1 MTSERPNGLVMKE
14 NLQMGNVGA
23 KRKDSKKTVDMPSA
37 QQFTFG
43 YLVHD
48 VSRIRRTMMDL
59 IMRPY
64 DITRS
69 QWSVLS
75 TLSRGGNNGMTQVD
89 LARLMEVGKVTVGG
103 LVDRLE
109 ASGHVERRADPT
121 DRRAKRVFI
130 TEQGYEIIRL
140 MIDVAAQANE
150 KLLSDSTP
158 EEVAICEL
166 VLSRA
171 KRRLK
176 TILAE
181 HGRSADLVD
190 KEEPDIAREI

>member
-1 MTSERPNGLVMKE
+1 MANGA
-14 NLQMGNVGA
+14 A
-23 KRKDSKKTVDMPSA
+23 KRKTSKSRAEPPSA

-130 TEQGYEIIRL
+130 TDQGYEVIRL
-140 MIDVAAQANE
+140 MIDVASKANE
-150 KLLSDSTP
+150 NLLADSTP
-158 EEVAICEL
+158 EEIEVCEL

-171 KRRLK
+171 KKRLK

-181 HGRSADLVD
+181 YGR
-190 KEEPDIAREI
+190 PGDIIEKDEAELDREM

>member
-1 MTSERPNGLVMKE
+1 MRMANGAV
-14 NLQMGNVGA
+14 
-23 KRKDSKKTVDMPSA
+23 KRKTSKGRAEPPSA

-130 TEQGYEIIRL
+130 TEQGYGVIRL
-140 MIDVAAQANE
+140 MIDVASEANE
-150 KLLSDSTP
+150 KLLADSTP

-166 VLSRA
+166 VLGRA
-171 KRRLK
+171 KKRLK
-176 TILAE
+176 AVLAE
-181 HGRSADLVD
+181 YGRSVDLIEKDDVAD
-190 KEEPDIAREI
+190 I

>member
-1 MTSERPNGLVMKE
+1 MSDEAQSASLGDGEGER
-14 NLQMGNVGA
+14 
-23 KRKDSKKTVDMPSA
+23 PSA

-48 VSRIRRTMMDL
+48 VSRIRRTVMDL

-75 TLSRGGNNGMTQVD
+75 ALSRGGNNGMTQVD

-109 ASGHVERRADPT
+109 ASGHVERRADAT
-121 DRRAKRVFI
+121 DRRAKRVYI
-130 TEQGYEIIRL
+130 TEQGYEAIRL
-140 MIDVAAQANE
+140 MISVASEVNGRILA
-150 KLLSDSTP
+150 DSTP
-158 EEVAICEL
+158 EEITMCEQ
-166 VLSRA
+166 VLGRA
-171 KRRLK
+171 KKQLK
-176 TILAE
+176 IILAE
-181 HGRSADLVD
+181 QAHGAHPVADD
-190 KEEPDIAREI
+190 

>member
-1 MTSERPNGLVMKE
+1 MASNA
-14 NLQMGNVGA
+14 A
-23 KRKDSKKTVDMPSA
+23 KRKTPKNRAEPPSA

-103 LVDRLE
+103 LIDRLE
-109 ASGHVERRADPT
+109 ASGHVERRADAT

-130 TEQGYEIIRL
+130 TDQGYEVIRL
-140 MIDVAAQANE
+140 MINVAAEANE
-150 KLLSDSTP
+150 NLLSDSTP
-158 EEVAICEL
+158 EEIEICEL

-171 KRRLK
+171 KKRMK

-181 HGRSADLVD
+181 HGRTGDLTD
-190 KEEPDIAREI
+190 KDDIALDRGI